1 MAVRERFYPRYDPG
15 MSTISTP
22 VRLAPVAQ
30 NRSRTFSIP
39 SVPRRFICLAFLLG
53 FSALINEFVASKMS
67 TTMDEPHHLLYG
79 MHILEGQPDR
89 LYKGYF
95 DSQMP
100 ISALNA
106 VPGAVASYLTRHHLL
121 PRLSMALSGLEAER
135 FPTIFA
141 TLALDL
147 LVYLWAYDLYGTYAA
162 LTACL
167 LCVISPSLI
176 AHGTL
181 VTTDMY
187 CALGVVGAMY
197 LFRRFLLLPT
207 TANAIMS
214 SLALA
219 LAQITKPFALSLY
232 AVVAVVLALLMFRRI
247 ASGFWTA
254 RRVFVFASIAAAS
267 FVAILNVAYCFDRTF
282 KPLGSYSFESTSF
295 ERVAHAHFIHRLP
308 VPVPYPFLEELDM
321 ASHDEKVGLTFGN
334 VYLLG
339 ELGNATDESFHG
351 FKSYYVVA
359 LFFKEPIG
367 MMILFL
373 CGVAWICKNRSFL
386 DFLTA
391 EGLLLAPAAIVFI
404 WLSFF
409 NRAQVGI
416 RHILPVLAVET
427 IIAGATFTRFSSK
440 SRVQKALLAA
450 LVLWVVVSVGSYYP
464 NMIPYMNE
472 WVHDRRLSY
481 KVLADSNLDW
491 GQDSAVVEDF
501 MRKNPDVILD
511 PPAPRAGRILVRANR
526 LTGVSR
532 WSPSLN
538 YLAQHYKPVAQVG
551 YAHFL
556 FVVPAEDMPPRQP

>member
-1 MAVRERFYPRYDPG
+1 M
-15 MSTISTP
+15 P
-22 VRLAPVAQ
+22 VRSSPVAQ
-30 NRSRTFSIP
+30 ERARTISIP
-39 SVPRRFICLAFLLG
+39 ARHRKLICLALLIG
-53 FSALINEFVASKMS
+53 FSALLDEFVARKMS

-89 LYKGYF
+89 FYKGYF

-106 VPGAVASYLTRHHLL
+106 VPGAVASYLAGHHVF
-121 PRLSMALSGLEAER
+121 PGLSRALSGLEAAR
-135 FPTIFA
+135 FPTILA
-141 TLALDL
+141 TLALNL
-147 LVYLWAYDLYGTYAA
+147 AVYFWAYDLYGAKAA
-162 LTACL
+162 LAACL

-197 LFRRFLLLPT
+197 FFRRFLLLPS

-232 AVVAVVLALLMFRRI
+232 AVVAVVLVLLMFRRI
-247 ASGFWTA
+247 APGFWVPK
-254 RRVFVFASIAAAS
+254 RVFVFAAIAAAS

-295 ERVAHAHFIHRLP
+295 ERVAHARFIHRVP

-321 ASHDEKVGLTFGN
+321 AAHDEKVGLTFGN
-334 VYLLG
+334 IYLLG

-351 FKSYYVVA
+351 FKSYYAVA
-359 LFFKEPIG
+359 LFFKEPIAL
-367 MMILFL
+367 MILSL
-373 CGVAWICKNRSFL
+373 WGVVWICKHRSFL
-386 DFLTA
+386 NFVTG
-391 EGLLLAPAAIVFI
+391 EGLLGAPAAIVFI

-427 IIAGATFTRFSSK
+427 VIAGAAFARFSSK
-440 SRVQKALLAA
+440 SRVEKAVLAV
-450 LVLWVVVSVGSYYP
+450 LVLWLAVSVGSYYP

-472 WVHDRRLSY
+472 WVHDPRLSY

-491 GQDSAVVEDF
+491 GQDTAVVDEF
-501 MRKNPDVILD
+501 MRTNPDVILD

-526 LTGVSR
+526 LTGVGR

-556 FVVPAEDMPPRQP
+556 FVVPAKDMTSPQP